1 MTIEAFMHSSR
12 GFSALVDGTSKEI
25 SSSHFLGKPPT
36 FVAVNGSGSDSPIT
50 NNERNLH
57 VPGIIS

>member
-12 GFSALVDGTSKEI
+12 GFSALVGETSKGI

-36 FVAVNGSGSDSPIT
+36 FVAVNGPHSALGVVQ
-50 NNERNLH
+50 EVVLQ
-57 VPGIIS
+57 